1 MARLNDVPEAVREW
15 LVALE
20 CPQFESVPWASG
32 PPLVERRVAIVTT
45 AGLQRAGDARFSA
58 DASDYRAIPGDV
70 AAADLV
76 MSHISSHFD
85 RTGYQQ
91 DVDVVFPLE
100 RLNELAGE
108 NAIGSVADV
117 HYSFMGATAPEE
129 MEPAARE
136 VAHLLR
142 RDRVDLALLVP
153 V

>member
-1 MARLNDVPEAVREW
+1 MARLSDVSETVRDW
-15 LVALE
+15 LVALD
-20 CPQFESVPWASG
+20 CPQFDSIPWVTG
-32 PPLVERRVAIVTT
+32 PPLIERRVAIVTT

-58 DASDYRAIPGDV
+58 DASDYRAIPADV

-76 MSHISSHFD
+76 MSHISSNFD

-100 RLNELAGE
+100 RLIELAREG
-108 NAIGSVADV
+108 AIGSVADV
-117 HYSFMGATAPEE
+117 HYSFMGATAPED

>member
-1 MARLNDVPEAVREW
+1 MARLSDVPEAVRDW

-20 CPQFESVPWASG
+20 CPQFESVPWADG
-32 PPLVERRVAIVTT
+32 PPLDERRVAIITT
-45 AGLQRAGDARFSA
+45 AGLQRADDARFGG
-58 DASDYRAIPGDV
+58 DAADYRAIPANLAPG
-70 AAADLV
+70 DLV

-91 DVDVVFPLE
+91 DVDVVFPLD
-100 RLNELAGE
+100 RLFELADQGV
-108 NAIGSVADV
+108 IGSVADT